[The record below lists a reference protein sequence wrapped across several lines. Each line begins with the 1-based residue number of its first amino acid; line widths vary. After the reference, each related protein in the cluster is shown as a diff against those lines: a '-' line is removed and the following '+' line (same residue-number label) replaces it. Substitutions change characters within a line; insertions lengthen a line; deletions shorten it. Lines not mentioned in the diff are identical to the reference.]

1 MSVKSLLK
9 GDHRALAK
17 AISAFESEEPE
28 AAKIAKEI
36 FPLTGKAFV
45 IGVTGPP
52 GTGKS
57 TLVDKM
63 INHYRSKKKSVGVLA
78 IDPSSIFTGG
88 ALLGDRLRMASH
100 NLDPDVF
107 IRSMASRGGVGGLA
121 KATRNAIRLLD
132 ASGKDI
138 IIVETVGAGQSE
150 VEIVKVAD
158 ATVVVT
164 VPHLGDQVQT
174 FKAGLMEIGDIFVV
188 NMADLPGADK
198 MVTYLLGG
206 IVAKNGW
213 TPTVIGTVAKS
224 GEGVNVLI
232 EKLQKRREFLAK
244 KDIAEKRQLEQTRA
258 EISSLVAEKISK
270 AFLKELSNS
279 EDLERMI
286 ELVNKKKI
294 DPQTASEELFAKL
307 SKKR

>member
-1 MSVKSLLK
+1 MSVKLLLK

-17 AISAFESEEPE
+17 AISMFENEKPE
-28 AAKIAKEI
+28 AAKLTKDI
-36 FPLTGKAFV
+36 FPHTGKAFI

-52 GTGKS
+52 GAGKS

-63 INHYRSKKKSVGVLA
+63 IKFYRSKRKSVGVLA

-107 IRSMASRGGVGGLA
+107 IRSMASRGESGGLA
-121 KATRNAIRLLD
+121 KATRNAIRVLD
-132 ASGKDI
+132 ASGKEI

-164 VPHLGDQVQT
+164 VPQLGDQVQT

-198 MVTYLLGG
+198 MVAYLLGG
-206 IVAKNGW
+206 TVSKNGW
-213 TPTVIGTVAKS
+213 TPPVIRIIAKS
-224 GEGVNVLI
+224 GEGVSALI
-232 EKLQKRREFLAK
+232 EALEKRKEFLATERG
-244 KDIAEKRQLEQTRA
+244 AEKRQFEQTKA
-258 EISSLVAEKISK
+258 EILSLVAEKVSR
-270 AFLKELSNS
+270 AFLIELSKS
-279 EDLERMI
+279 KDFERTI
-286 ELVNKKKI
+286 ELVNKKKL
-294 DPQTASEELFAKL
+294 DPQTASEELFSKL
-307 SKKR
+307 WKER

>member
-9 GDHRALAK
+9 GDHRALAT

-213 TPTVIGTVAKS
+213 TPPVIGTVAKS

-244 KDIAEKRQLEQTRA
+244 KDI
-258 EISSLVAEKISK
+258 AEKISK